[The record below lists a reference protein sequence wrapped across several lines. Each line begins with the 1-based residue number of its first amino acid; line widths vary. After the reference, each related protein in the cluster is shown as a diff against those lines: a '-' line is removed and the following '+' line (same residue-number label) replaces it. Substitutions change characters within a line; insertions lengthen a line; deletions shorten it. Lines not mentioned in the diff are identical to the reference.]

1 MFYVCDKRNGKYG
14 VLDTDDAICEYYTK
28 SELLRISKEVQ
39 IQGVRGDQIQVFS
52 SDFIKARAKVLGLI
66 IKNTNWIKKEV
77 LYRIYLRSDSKDVL
91 LIEHET
97 GDNLLTKKDCSF
109 FVKDLKIVNL
119 VNNKYFSRDL
129 IPSGDLMVV
138 LADSLYDIEGFVSVF
153 NSYIHYEYSKY
164 KRGYIEE
171 LYRLNAGTIVA
182 SYFSKDAPNVG
193 YGCVR
198 FFKIR
203 LRDGLVKCVKLKDEY
218 EFSDYKTYDRLD
230 IVV

>member
-1 MFYVCDKRNGKYG
+1 MFYVCDKKNGKYG

-109 FVKDLKIVNL
+109 FVKDLKIINL

-129 IPSGDLMVV
+129 ISSGDLMVV
-138 LADSLYDIEGFVSVF
+138 LGDSYMISRVS
-153 NSYIHYEYSKY
+153 
-164 KRGYIEE
+164 
-171 LYRLNAGTIVA
+171 
-182 SYFSKDAPNVG
+182 
-193 YGCVR
+193 
-198 FFKIR
+198 
-203 LRDGLVKCVKLKDEY
+203 
-218 EFSDYKTYDRLD
+218 
-230 IVV
+230 

>member
-1 MFYVCDKRNGKYG
+1 MFYVCDKKNGKYG

-109 FVKDLKIVNL
+109 SLKI
-119 VNNKYFSRDL
+119 
-129 IPSGDLMVV
+129 
-138 LADSLYDIEGFVSVF
+138 
-153 NSYIHYEYSKY
+153 
-164 KRGYIEE
+164 
-171 LYRLNAGTIVA
+171 
-182 SYFSKDAPNVG
+182 
-193 YGCVR
+193 
-198 FFKIR
+198 
-203 LRDGLVKCVKLKDEY
+203 
-218 EFSDYKTYDRLD
+218 
-230 IVV
+230 